1 MRCLAELSAAKLV
14 SYGGRLKPLTA
25 LSPWMTVL
33 LADLVLSRNCIFRY

>member
-1 MRCLAELSAAKLV
+1 VGVVKLV

-33 LADLVLSRNCIFRY
+33 LAGFYFGLIVPNCKKETI